1 MIGHAL
7 AIDGPAG
14 AGKSTVA
21 KNLAK
26 RLGYIYIDTGA
37 MYRATTYK
45 ALSLEI
51 DLEDPEAFGFL
62 DDTDFEFKKG
72 ELYMDSVNMTS
83 LNRLKEVSDNVSLVA
98 SHIPVRNKLVKLQQE
113 IALNNNVVMDG
124 RDIGTV
130 VLKDADLKV
139 FLTASPQVRAK
150 RRYEELVA
158 LGRKVDIVELEK
170 DIVRRDQYDSSRK
183 YNPLKQ
189 AKDAIYIDTSNKNI
203 DEVTD
208 LLYKKFI
215 EIVNKGDLKEWVYT
229 IKQGYT
235 HRR

>member
-130 VLKDADLKV
+130 VLKDANLKV

-189 AKDAIYIDTSNKNI
+189 AEDAIYIDTSNKNI

-215 EIVNKGDLKEWVYT
+215 EIVNKGDLKE
-229 IKQGYT
+229 
-235 HRR
+235 

>member
-130 VLKDADLKV
+130 VLKDANLKV

-189 AKDAIYIDTSNKNI
+189 AEDAIYIDTSNKNI

>member
-51 DLEDPEAFGFL
+51 NLEEPDAFGFL
-62 DDTDFEFKKG
+62 DDTDFEFING
-72 ELYMDSVNMTS
+72 ELYMDLVNMTS

-139 FLTASPQVRAK
+139 FLTASVEVRAK

-158 LGRKVDIVELEK
+158 LGRKVSLNELEK

-189 AKDAIYIDTSNKNI
+189 AADAIYIDTSAKNI

-215 EIVNKGDLKEWVYT
+215 EIVNKGDFKE
-229 IKQGYT
+229 
-235 HRR
+235 

>member
-130 VLKDADLKV
+130 VLKDANLKV

-215 EIVNKGDLKEWVYT
+215 EIVNKGDLKE
-229 IKQGYT
+229 
-235 HRR
+235 